1 VDGSI
6 AHTERS
12 EESTGRAGG
21 FQAFAPNLKTPRM
34 ADFKTHITT
43 SCVLGGGYA
52 ALGAYYGLPIEAAL
66 VAGGLCGV
74 GGMLPDIDSDSGV
87 PVRETMGFA
96 AAVTP
101 MLLVDRFQHLGFNYE
116 QMVLA
121 GGAAYLFVR
130 FGIARLLMRYTVH
143 RGMFHSIP
151 ALMIFTGLAFLIC
164 GSTNLHLRYFKAG
177 GVFLGSLSH
186 LVLDEIYSVQWV
198 HGRWRFKSSFGTA
211 LKLWGDSAWSNF
223 STYSKLAVIGLLI
236 LSEPMIMERYGQ
248 ISPIVVNSEAIRQ
261 RLRFQPTA
269 DAAIAAGE
277 APTAAADP
285 SAWAAAFPQGPNDP
299 TTWPQYPQPV
309 PGATVPQTAGDGGDH
324 TIYDTARRI
333 WRRFQH

>member
-1 VDGSI
+1 
-6 AHTERS
+6 
-12 EESTGRAGG
+12 
-21 FQAFAPNLKTPRM
+21 M

-43 SCVLGGGYA
+43 SSVLGAGYA
-52 ALGAYYGLPIEAAL
+52 ALGAYYGVKIEAAL

-101 MLLVDRFQHLGFNYE
+101 MLLVDRFQHLGLNYE

-121 GGAAYLFVR
+121 GGLSYLLVR
-130 FGIARLLMRYTVH
+130 FGVARLLMRYTVH

-151 ALMIFTGLAFLIC
+151 ALLIFTGLAFLIC

-177 GVFLGSLSH
+177 GVFIGVFSH
-186 LVLDEIYSVQWV
+186 LFLDEIYAVQWV

-211 LKLWGDSAWSNF
+211 LKLWGDSPWANF
-223 STYSKLAVIGLLI
+223 STYSKLAAVVVLI

-248 ISPIVVNSEAIRQ
+248 LSPIVVNNEALRE
-261 RLRFQPTA
+261 RLHLPGEASLASAQSGAEAQPQLPPAIAWPVGPTA
-269 DAAIAAGE
+269 GSSQ
-277 APTAAADP
+277 AP
-285 SAWAAAFPQGPNDP
+285 
-299 TTWPQYPQPV
+299 
-309 PGATVPQTAGDGGDH
+309 AGDQ

-333 WRRFQH
+333 WERFGRK

>member
-1 VDGSI
+1 
-6 AHTERS
+6 
-12 EESTGRAGG
+12 
-21 FQAFAPNLKTPRM
+21 M

-43 SCVLGGGYA
+43 SSVLGAGYA

-66 VAGGLCGV
+66 VAGGLCGI

-121 GGAAYLFVR
+121 GGTSYLLVR

-151 ALMIFTGLAFLIC
+151 ALLIFTGLAFLIC
-164 GSTNLHLRYFKAG
+164 GFGNLHLRYFKAG
-177 GVFLGSLSH
+177 GVFLGVFSH
-186 LVLDEIYSVQWV
+186 LVLDEIYAVEWQN
-198 HGRWRFKSSFGTA
+198 GRWRFKSSFGTA

-223 STYSKLAVIGLLI
+223 STYAKLAIVAVLI
-236 LSEPMIMERYGQ
+236 LSEPMIMDRYGQ
-248 ISPIVVNSEAIRQ
+248 LSPIVVNNAALRE
-261 RLRFQPTA
+261 RLRLAPTTPG
-269 DAAIAAGE
+269 AAPAE
-277 APTAAADP
+277 APLAQPVDP
-285 SAWAAAFPQGPNDP
+285 AAWATSD
-299 TTWPQYPQPV
+299 PQP
-309 PGATVPQTAGDGGDH
+309 PDDEGDRD
-324 TIYDTARRI
+324 IYDTARRI
-333 WRRFQH
+333 WGRFWQ

>member
-1 VDGSI
+1 MPRRTT
-6 AHTERS
+6 A
-12 EESTGRAGG
+12 AFG
-21 FQAFAPNLKTPRM
+21 FAAALM

-43 SCVLGGGYA
+43 STVLGGGYA
-52 ALGAYYGLPIEAAL
+52 ALGAYYGLAIEASL
-66 VAGGLCGV
+66 VAGGLCAV

-121 GGAAYLFVR
+121 GAASYLLVR

-151 ALMIFTGLAFLIC
+151 ALLIFTGLAFLVC
-164 GSTNLHLRYFKAG
+164 GCNNLQLRYFKAG
-177 GVFLGSLSH
+177 GMFLGVFSH
-186 LVLDEIYSVQWV
+186 LALDEIFAVQWIR
-198 HGRWRFKSSFGTA
+198 GRWRFKSSFGTA
-211 LKLWGDSAWSNF
+211 LKLWGDSAWGNLSA
-223 STYSKLAVIGLLI
+223 YAKLAAVVVLI

-248 ISPIVVNSEAIRQ
+248 LSPIVVNNDALRE
-261 RLRFQPTA
+261 RLRLPPRTPD
-269 DAAIAAGE
+269 DAAPLTPDEMPPMSSSDAHAWAHASPQR
-277 APTAAADP
+277 APAADP
-285 SAWAAAFPQGPNDP
+285 PPQDKRPDR
-299 TTWPQYPQPV
+299 
-309 PGATVPQTAGDGGDH
+309 

-333 WRRFQH
+333 WNRLRQ

>member
-1 VDGSI
+1 
-6 AHTERS
+6 
-12 EESTGRAGG
+12 
-21 FQAFAPNLKTPRM
+21 M

-101 MLLVDRFQHLGFNYE
+101 MLLVDRFQHLGLNYE

-121 GGAAYLFVR
+121 GGACYLFVR

-151 ALMIFTGLAFLIC
+151 ALLIFTGLAFLIC
-164 GSTNLHLRYFKAG
+164 DYSNLHLRYFKAG
-177 GVFLGSLSH
+177 GVFIGVLSH
-186 LVLDEIYSVQWV
+186 LLLDEIFAVEWIG
-198 HGRWRFKSSFGTA
+198 GRWRFKKSFGTA
-211 LKLWGDSAWSNF
+211 LKLWGDSLWGNF
-223 STYSKLAVIGLLI
+223 STYAKLALVTLMI
-236 LSEPMIMERYGQ
+236 LSEPAIMERYGNL
-248 ISPIVVNSEAIRQ
+248 SPIVLDNA
-261 RLRFQPTA
+261 RLRERLHIRNANGAGAPAAFA
-269 DAAIAAGE
+269 DGTV
-277 APTAAADP
+277 APPAD
-285 SAWAAAFPQGPNDP
+285 WAAMYQAYATGP
-299 TTWPQYPQPV
+299 TT
-309 PGATVPQTAGDGGDH
+309 GAAPPADH
-324 TIYDTARRI
+324 PDRTIYDTARRI
-333 WRRFQH
+333 WQRLAH

>member
-1 VDGSI
+1 
-6 AHTERS
+6 
-12 EESTGRAGG
+12 
-21 FQAFAPNLKTPRM
+21 M

-43 SCVLGGGYA
+43 SSVLGAGYA
-52 ALGAYYGLPIEAAL
+52 GLGAYFGLPVEAAL
-66 VAGGLCGV
+66 VAGGLCGI

-121 GGAAYLFVR
+121 GGTSYLFVR

-164 GSTNLHLRYFKAG
+164 GSVNLHLRYFKSG
-177 GVFLGSLSH
+177 GVFIGVFSH
-186 LVLDEIYSVQWV
+186 LLLDEIYAVEWER
-198 HGRWRFKSSFGTA
+198 GRWRFKKSFGTA
-211 LKLWGDSAWSNF
+211 LKLWGDSAWGNF
-223 STYSKLAVIGLLI
+223 STYWKLAAVAVLI
-236 LSEPMIMERYGQ
+236 LSEPVIMERYGQ
-248 ISPIVVNSEAIRQ
+248 LSPIVVDNVALRQ
-261 RLRFQPTA
+261 RLNIGGGELAGAPLVAPGSPPIATNPLVGFGAYATTPTA
-269 DAAIAAGE
+269 G
-277 APTAAADP
+277 
-285 SAWAAAFPQGPNDP
+285 GPATP
-299 TTWPQYPQPV
+299 PEHQP
-309 PGATVPQTAGDGGDH
+309 DR

-333 WRRFQH
+333 WSRISH

>member
-1 VDGSI
+1 
-6 AHTERS
+6 
-12 EESTGRAGG
+12 
-21 FQAFAPNLKTPRM
+21 M

-101 MLLVDRFQHLGFNYE
+101 MLLVDRFQHLGLNYE

-121 GGAAYLFVR
+121 GGACYLFVR

-151 ALMIFTGLAFLIC
+151 ALLIFTGLAFLIC
-164 GSTNLHLRYFKAG
+164 DYSNLHLRYFKAG
-177 GVFLGSLSH
+177 GVFLGVLSH
-186 LVLDEIYSVQWV
+186 LLLDEIFAVEWIG
-198 HGRWRFKSSFGTA
+198 GRWRFKKSFGTA
-211 LKLWGDSAWSNF
+211 LKLWGDSLWGNF
-223 STYSKLAVIGLLI
+223 STYAKLALVTLMI
-236 LSEPMIMERYGQ
+236 LSEPAIMERYGNL
-248 ISPIVVNSEAIRQ
+248 SPIVIDNA
-261 RLRFQPTA
+261 RLRERLRIPNANGA
-269 DAAIAAGE
+269 DAQAMFADGTVAPPANWGAMYQAYATEPTTGE
-277 APTAAADP
+277 APPADP
-285 SAWAAAFPQGPNDP
+285 PDR
-299 TTWPQYPQPV
+299 
-309 PGATVPQTAGDGGDH
+309 

-333 WRRFQH
+333 WQRLAH